1 MSEKTGSEGAERA
14 GFLTMSSYGM
24 GKFLAEF
31 LTGGFAALVFKYY
44 ETELGLSAGLVAA
57 GVIIYSLWNA
67 VNDPLIGYLTAR
79 PTPWAARLG
88 RRFPW
93 IAAGTVLC
101 ALSFVLIF
109 APPGSWNSGAHPG
122 LLFGWLVF
130 SVCLYDGLYSI
141 WELNYQSVFPD
152 RFRGTADRAKA
163 AGIATV
169 VGVLGIAGGAI
180 LPTLVIRYGDPATYT
195 TNGWIFA
202 AVALVSALALV
213 PGVRETPSMI
223 RRYLEQTARRAE
235 EPGFFARLKEA
246 LGDRDFLAFIL
257 LFFFYQ
263 SATISMTA
271 SIHYVGD
278 YVLGGRSTTFIFA
291 GMLAG
296 ALAAV
301 PVWTSLLKKRGD
313 VQGLLQA
320 AALVLAVFC
329 LPLLAARTYGA
340 FVAAMFLWGGAF
352 GGFWLLIGPALAEV
366 VDGIVVRTG
375 KREEGVYLGF
385 RAFAGRLSYAVQALS
400 FWAVHAATGFAR
412 DPRSPAAV
420 AGIRIH
426 TALLPALFLA
436 AGVLVF
442 RSLNTLSKEKA
453 ERNRAWLL
461 ERGL

>member
-1 MSEKTGSEGAERA
+1 MTDAKGADRGERA
-14 GFLTMSSYGM
+14 GFPTMASYGM

-57 GVIIYSLWNA
+57 GVILYSLWNA

-79 PTPWAARLG
+79 PTPWASRLG

-93 IAAGTVLC
+93 IVGGTALS
-101 ALSFVLIF
+101 ALSFILIF
-109 APPGSWNSGAHPG
+109 SPPRALAGGGRPA

-130 SVCLYDGLYSI
+130 SVCLYDGLYSV

-152 RFRGTADRAKA
+152 RFRETGERAKA
-163 AGIATV
+163 AGIATL

-180 LPTLVIRYGDPATYT
+180 LPTLVIRYGNPASYT
-195 TNGWIFA
+195 TNSWIFA
-202 AVALVSALALV
+202 AVALAAALV
-213 PGVRETPSMI
+213 LLPGVRETPSMI
-223 RRYLEQTARRAE
+223 RRYLEQTARKSE
-235 EPGFFARLKEA
+235 EPGFFARLRESLK
-246 LGDRDFLAFIL
+246 DRDFLAFIL

-278 YVLGGRSTTFIFA
+278 YVLGGRSTTLIFA
-291 GMLAG
+291 AMLLG

-301 PVWTSLLKKRGD
+301 PVWTTLLRRKGD
-313 VQGLLQA
+313 TQGLLQA
-320 AALVLAVFC
+320 AAVVLAVFC
-329 LPLLAARTYGA
+329 LPLLAARSYEA
-340 FVAAMFLWGGAF
+340 FAAAMFFWGTAF
-352 GGFWLLIGPALAEV
+352 GGFWLLIGPALADV

-385 RAFAGRLSYAVQALS
+385 RAFAGRLSYAVQAVS

-412 DPRSPAAV
+412 NPRSAAAV
-420 AGIRIH
+420 TGIRVH
-426 TALLPALFLA
+426 TALMPALFLV

-442 RSLNTLSKEKA
+442 RSLNTLTKDRA
-453 ERNRAWLL
+453 ERNRAVLK